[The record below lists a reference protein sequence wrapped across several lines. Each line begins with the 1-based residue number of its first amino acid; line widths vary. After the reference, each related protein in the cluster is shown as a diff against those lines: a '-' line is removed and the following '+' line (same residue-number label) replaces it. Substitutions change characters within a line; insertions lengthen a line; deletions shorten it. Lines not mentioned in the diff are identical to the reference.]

1 MKKITW
7 FILCSFV
14 LMSVGCSYDAA
25 YSSYSL
31 TQSMIAQSAG
41 PIVEFH
47 ENGQLKAVGN
57 PMVALMGMQM
67 KPPKDAWEYLFDFLK
82 FATPFAAIYGVVG
95 AMSTNLNPGN
105 STNVTGEGNF
115 VGNTA
120 SGPAS
125 WASPV
130 TTTTTTTMGAAS
142 PIE

>member
-1 MKKITW
+1 MKKIAW

-14 LMSVGCSYDAA
+14 LMSVGCSYDKA
-25 YSSYSL
+25 YQTYSA
-31 TQSMIAQSAG
+31 AQSDIAKAAG

-47 ENGQLKAVGN
+47 PDGKLKAVGN
-57 PMVALMGMQM
+57 PMVAMMGMQM
-67 KPPKDAWEYLFDFLK
+67 KAPKDAWEYLFDFLK

-95 AMSTNLNPGN
+95 AMSTNLG
-105 STNVTGEGNF
+105 SGSTTNVSGEGNF

-125 WASPV
+125 WASPI